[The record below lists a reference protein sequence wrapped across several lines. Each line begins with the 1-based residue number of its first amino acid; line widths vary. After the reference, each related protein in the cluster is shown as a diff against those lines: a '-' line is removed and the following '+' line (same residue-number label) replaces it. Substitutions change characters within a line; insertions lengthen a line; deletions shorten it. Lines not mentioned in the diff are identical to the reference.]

1 MQEREF
7 SFEIRE
13 HIGVISTNENGWSK
27 ELNVVS
33 WNGQPAKFDI
43 REWDEDHQRMT
54 KGVTL
59 MDRDMR
65 KLVDLYLS
73 DSSRKVIEQAREEKR
88 ARDERRKTPRPG
100 SRRQG
105 QDEADELANIAAA
118 APPLSDEDVKEAG
131 ASAAEVSEEC
141 EDPESF
147 DDCDDC

>member
-7 SFEIRE
+7 SFEIKE

-43 REWDEDHQRMT
+43 RDWDEDHQRMT

-59 MDRDMR
+59 LDRDMR

-88 ARDERRKTPRPG
+88 ARDERRRTPRPG
-100 SRRQG
+100 RRDRSREEQEEKDAR
-105 QDEADELANIAAA
+105 EELSNIAFAGSPVTAEDIEAAA
-118 APPLSDEDVKEAG
+118 A
-131 ASAAEVSEEC
+131 AE
-141 EDPESF
+141 
-147 DDCDDC
+147 

>member
-43 REWDEDHQRMT
+43 REWDQDHQRMT
-54 KGVTL
+54 KGITL
-59 MDRDMR
+59 LDRDMR

-88 ARDERRKTPRPG
+88 ARDERSKSPRPG
-100 SRRQG
+100 IRRRDR
-105 QDEADELANIAAA
+105 DEAEELANIAI
-118 APPLSDEDVKEAG
+118 AG
-131 ASAAEVSEEC
+131 APLTEDELDTAESG
-141 EDPESF
+141 ES
-147 DDCDDC
+147 DDGS